1 MLTNKHNLPEAFRN
15 FEKRNPHTSDGADY
29 TVTTLIDSPRIASLK
44 DLHGDE
50 IDEDVSDRIMAI
62 LGTAVH
68 KILETGVGYG
78 ETPEQRFHTEVGGIK
93 ISGQVDLQT
102 ECSNGVLLSDYKTTS
117 AFVVQKFPH
126 GKPEHERQLN
136 TYAYLARRNGVKI
149 SGLEVV
155 AIIRDWSD
163 GNARRSSEYPKNPVV
178 RIPIRM
184 WDDAEAEEYV
194 IGRVALHRD
203 YDGGN
208 CTDEEMWVR
217 PAKYAVHENKK
228 ATASSVKP
236 SWSKRAKRLLDSRTA
251 AEMYILDQSQP
262 GRFRVEERPA
272 EYVRCDNYCAV
283 ARWCEQNNR
292 RIMNG

>member
-1 MLTNKHNLPEAFRN
+1 MLTNKHNL
-15 FEKRNPHTSDGADY
+15 KY
-29 TVTTLIDSPRIASLK
+29 
-44 DLHGDE
+44 LHGDE
-50 IDEDVSDRIMAI
+50 VDEDVSDRIMAI

-78 ETPEQRFHTEVGGIK
+78 ETPEQRFHTEVGGIE

-155 AIIRDWSD
+155 
-163 GNARRSSEYPKNPVV
+163 GE
-178 RIPIRM
+178 
-184 WDDAEAEEYV
+184 
-194 IGRVALHRD
+194 
-203 YDGGN
+203 N

-236 SWSKRAKRLLDSRTA
+236 AWSKRAKRLLDSRTA
-251 AEMYILDQSQP
+251 AEMYILDQPQP

>member
-15 FEKRNPHTSDGADY
+15 FEKRNPHTSGGADY
-29 TVTTLIDSPRIASLK
+29 TVTTLIDSPRISSLK
-44 DLHGDE
+44 ELHGDE
-50 IDEDVSDRIMAI
+50 VDEDVSDRIMAI

-78 ETPEQRFHTEVGGIK
+78 ETPEQRFHTEVGGVE

-136 TYAYLARRNGVKI
+136 TYAYLARRNGVKV

-163 GNARRSSEYPKNPVV
+163 GNARRSSEYPENPVV

-184 WDDAEAEEYV
+184 WDKAEAEEYV
-194 IGRVALHRD
+194 IGRVALIGETFLEQEGQEVARQQ
-203 YDGGN
+203 DGGGDVHPGP
-208 CTDEEMWVR
+208 T
-217 PAKYAVHENKK
+217 PAG
-228 ATASSVKP
+228 SIP
-236 SWSKRAKRLLDSRTA
+236 RRRAA
-251 AEMYILDQSQP
+251 
-262 GRFRVEERPA
+262 
-272 EYVRCDNYCAV
+272 
-283 ARWCEQNNR
+283 R
-292 RIMNG
+292 RIRSLRQLLHCRSMV